1 VKVDFGRREYRIM
14 KRRQALA
21 FVGAGALAP
30 WVAKA
35 QETYPTKPVRI
46 IVPFGPGGSTDIMS
60 RAVGQFLEAATG
72 QPFII
77 ENKPGATGMIGT
89 ALAKNSPADGYTWL
103 FGSTSTLAANPS
115 LYKQLTYDPE
125 DFTPVAITGTV
136 GNFMLVNKDGPYK
149 TVQEFIAYGK
159 SRKPGEMFSGYGN
172 ATSRVPAALFEQA
185 SGMTFE
191 EVAYRDAVA
200 SIQDLMAGRVH
211 AVFPDMVVGE
221 SYVKS
226 GHVRAL
232 AVTSKTR
239 SPRYPDVEAI
249 HETLPGYEIISYGG
263 FAVRKEVADPL
274 KLRINKLLSDALSD
288 PAIRARF
295 ADLSLNVPSPP
306 WDIATCTA
314 FVRKERETWTKA
326 IKAAK
331 IEPQ

>member
-1 VKVDFGRREYRIM
+1 M

-21 FVGAGALAP
+21 ILGAAP
-30 WVAKA
+30 LVRWADAAA

-46 IVPFGPGGSTDIMS
+46 VVPFGPGGSTDIMS
-60 RAVGQFLEAATG
+60 RTIAKHLEAATR

-89 ALAKNSPADGYTWL
+89 ALVKHAPADGYTLL

-115 LYKQLTYDPE
+115 LYKEMTYDPE
-125 DFTPVAITGTV
+125 DFTPVAITGTT

-149 TVQEFIAYGK
+149 TVAEFIAFAK
-159 SRKPGEMFSGYGN
+159 ARKPGEVFSGYGN
-172 ATSRVPAALFEQA
+172 ASSRVPSALFEQF
-185 SGMTFE
+185 SGVKFE

-200 SIQDLMAGRVH
+200 SLQDLMAGRVH
-211 AVFPDMVVGE
+211 AVFPDQVVGE
-221 SYVKS
+221 SYVRS

-239 SPRYPDVEAI
+239 SPRYPDLAAI
-249 HETLPGYEIISYGG
+249 HETLPGFEIISYGG
-263 FAVRKEVADPL
+263 FAVRKETPEPL
-274 KLRINKLLSDALSD
+274 KLRINQLLSDALKD
-288 PAIRARF
+288 EGIKARF
-295 ADLSLNVPSPP
+295 AELSLNVPVPP
-306 WDIATCTA
+306 MDIAAATA
-314 FVRKERETWTKA
+314 FVRKERELWTKY

>member
-1 VKVDFGRREYRIM
+1 M
-14 KRRQALA
+14 
-21 FVGAGALAP
+21 
-30 WVAKA
+30 
-35 QETYPTKPVRI
+35 
-46 IVPFGPGGSTDIMS
+46 
-60 RAVGQFLEAATG
+60 
-72 QPFII
+72 
-77 ENKPGATGMIGT
+77 
-89 ALAKNSPADGYTWL
+89 
-103 FGSTSTLAANPS
+103 
-115 LYKQLTYDPE
+115 TYDPE
-125 DFTPVAITGTV
+125 DFTPVAITGTT
-136 GNFMLVNKDGPYK
+136 GNFMLVNKDAPYK
-149 TVQEFIAYGK
+149 TVREFIDYGK
-159 SRKPGEMFSGYGN
+159 ARKPGEMFSGYGN
-172 ATSRVPAALFEQA
+172 ATSRVPAALFEQL
-185 SGMTFE
+185 SGMKFE

-232 AVTSKTR
+232 AVTSKER
-239 SPRYPDVEAI
+239 SARYPDVEAI

-263 FAVRKEVADPL
+263 FAVRKEVPEPL

-288 PAIRARF
+288 KGIRDRF

-314 FVRKERETWTKA
+314 FTRKERDTWTKA

>member
-1 VKVDFGRREYRIM
+1 M

-21 FVGAGALAP
+21 FVGTGALAP
-30 WVAKA
+30 WVARG
-35 QETYPTKPVRI
+35 QEAFPIKPVRI

-60 RAVGQFLEAATG
+60 RAVGQFLEGATG
-72 QPFII
+72 QPFVI

-89 ALAKNSPADGYTWL
+89 AQAKNAPTDGYTWL

-115 LYKQLTYDPE
+115 LYKQMTYDPE
-125 DFTPVAITGTV
+125 DFTPVAITGTT
-136 GNFMLVNKDGPYK
+136 GNFMLVNKDAPYK
-149 TVQEFIAYGK
+149 TVREFIDHGK
-159 SRKPGEMFSGYGN
+159 ARRPGEMFSGYGN
-172 ATSRVPAALFEQA
+172 ATSRVPAALFEQQ
-185 SGMTFE
+185 SGMKFE

-221 SYVKS
+221 SYVKA

-232 AVTSKTR
+232 AVTSKER
-239 SPRYPDVEAI
+239 SPRYPEVEAI

-263 FAVRKEVADPL
+263 FAVRKDVSEPL
-274 KLRINKLLSDALSD
+274 KLHINKLLGDALSD
-288 PAIRARF
+288 AGIRARF
-295 ADLSLNVPSPP
+295 ADLSLTVPSPP

-314 FVRKERETWTKA
+314 FARKERDTWTRA